1 MTICHNKDMKKN
13 FLVRA
18 FFGVTIV
25 ALGGILLL
33 RNLEIIKFDSWNVF
47 WGTVWAAGLVL
58 AGLVTIVSS
67 RKLLT
72 RAWGLLL
79 MAAGVSIGLNA
90 YGVIDVSIWK
100 LFWPVILIAVGLM
113 MVFSIGSANRK
124 RAEESGT
131 DDNEKVAIFYG
142 EQSRVRG
149 DYTGGSLTA
158 VFGGVDL
165 DLRQANIKDGAII
178 DVFTFCGGINI
189 NLPDDVI
196 VKNEVRGV
204 LGGSDDKTMSKPSAK
219 KTIYLKG
226 ECVLGGLEIK

>member
-1 MTICHNKDMKKN
+1 MKKN

-25 ALGGILLL
+25 ALGGVLLL

-79 MAAGVSIGLNA
+79 MAAGVSIGLNT

-100 LFWPVILIAVGLM
+100 LFWPVVLIAVGLM

-131 DDNEKVAIFYG
+131 NDNEKVAIFYG
-142 EQSRVRG
+142 EESRVRG

-189 NLPDDVI
+189 NLPDNVI
-196 VKNEVRGV
+196 VENGVRGV
-204 LGGSDDKTMSKPSAK
+204 LGGSDDKTVPKPSAK

>member
-1 MTICHNKDMKKN
+1 MKKN

-25 ALGGILLL
+25 ALGGVLLL

-72 RAWGLLL
+72 RVWGLLL

-100 LFWPVILIAVGLM
+100 LFWPVVLIAVGLM

-124 RAEESGT
+124 RAEESST

-149 DYTGGSLTA
+149 DYTGGSATA
-158 VFGGVDL
+158 IFGGVDL

-219 KTIYLKG
+219 KTIYLRG

>member
-1 MTICHNKDMKKN
+1 MKKN

-25 ALGGILLL
+25 ALGGVLLL

-100 LFWPVILIAVGLM
+100 LFWPVVLIAVGLM

-131 DDNEKVAIFYG
+131 DNNEKVAIFYG

-149 DYTGGSLTA
+149 DYTGGSATA
-158 VFGGVDL
+158 IFGGVDL

-219 KTIYLKG
+219 KTIYLRG

>member
-1 MTICHNKDMKKN
+1 MRGMKKN

-67 RKLLT
+67 QRLLT

-79 MAAGVSIGLNA
+79 MAAGVSVGLNA
-90 YGVIDVSIWK
+90 YGIIDVSIWK
-100 LFWPVILIAVGLM
+100 LFWPVVLIAVGLM

-124 RAEESGT
+124 RAEKSGT

>member
-1 MTICHNKDMKKN
+1 MKKN

-67 RKLLT
+67 QRLLT

-79 MAAGVSIGLNA
+79 VAAGVSVGLNA
-90 YGVIDVSIWK
+90 YGIIDVSIWK
-100 LFWPVILIAVGLM
+100 LFWPVVLITVGLM

-124 RAEESGT
+124 RAEKSGT

-149 DYTGGSLTA
+149 DYTGGSATA
-158 VFGGVDL
+158 IFGGVDL

>member
-1 MTICHNKDMKKN
+1 MKKN

-25 ALGGILLL
+25 ALGGVLLL

-100 LFWPVILIAVGLM
+100 LFWPVVLIAVGLM

-124 RAEESGT
+124 RVEEPGT
-131 DDNEKVAIFYG
+131 NDNEKVAIFYG
-142 EQSRVRG
+142 EESRVRG

-165 DLRQANIKDGAII
+165 DFRQAKIKYGEVI
-178 DVFTFCGGINI
+178 D
-189 NLPDDVI
+189 
-196 VKNEVRGV
+196 VRGV
-204 LGGSDDKTMSKPSAK
+204 LGGSDDKTVSKPSAK

>member
-1 MTICHNKDMKKN
+1 MKKN

-25 ALGGILLL
+25 ALGGVLLL

-100 LFWPVILIAVGLM
+100 LFWPVVLIAVGLM

-124 RAEESGT
+124 RAEEPST

-149 DYTGGSLTA
+149 DYTGGSATA
-158 VFGGVDL
+158 IFGGVDL

-204 LGGSDDKTMSKPSAK
+204 LGGSDDKTVPKPSAK
-219 KTIYLKG
+219 KTIYLRG

>member
-1 MTICHNKDMKKN
+1 MRSMKKN

-149 DYTGGSLTA
+149 DYTGGSATA
-158 VFGGVDL
+158 IFGGVDL

>member
-1 MTICHNKDMKKN
+1 MKKN

-67 RKLLT
+67 QRLLT

-79 MAAGVSIGLNA
+79 LAAGVSVGLNA
-90 YGVIDVSIWK
+90 YGIIDVSIWK
-100 LFWPVILIAVGLM
+100 LFWPVVLIAVGLM

-149 DYTGGSLTA
+149 DYTGGSATA
-158 VFGGVDL
+158 IFGGVDL

>member
-1 MTICHNKDMKKN
+1 MKKN

-25 ALGGILLL
+25 ALGGVLLL

-79 MAAGVSIGLNA
+79 MAAGVSVGLNA

-149 DYTGGSLTA
+149 DYTGGSATA
-158 VFGGVDL
+158 IFGGIDL

>member
-1 MTICHNKDMKKN
+1 MKKN

-25 ALGGILLL
+25 ALGGVLLL

-100 LFWPVILIAVGLM
+100 LFWPVVLIAVGLM

-149 DYTGGSLTA
+149 DYTGGSATA
-158 VFGGVDL
+158 IFGGVDL

>member
-1 MTICHNKDMKKN
+1 MRGMKKN

-67 RKLLT
+67 QKLLT

-100 LFWPVILIAVGLM
+100 LFWPVVLIAVGLM

-124 RAEESGT
+124 RAEKSGT

-158 VFGGVDL
+158 IFGGVDL

-219 KTIYLKG
+219 KTIYLRG

>member
-1 MTICHNKDMKKN
+1 MIICHNEDMKKN

-25 ALGGILLL
+25 ALGGVLLL

-67 RKLLT
+67 RQLLT

-79 MAAGVSIGLNA
+79 LAAGVSVGLNA
-90 YGVIDVSIWK
+90 YGIIDVSIWK
-100 LFWPVILIAVGLM
+100 LFWPVVLIAVGLM

-149 DYTGGSLTA
+149 DYTGGSATA
-158 VFGGVDL
+158 IFGGVDL

>member
-1 MTICHNKDMKKN
+1 MKKN

-25 ALGGILLL
+25 ALGGVLLL

-72 RAWGLLL
+72 RVWGLLL

-100 LFWPVILIAVGLM
+100 LFWPVVLIAVGLM

-124 RAEESGT
+124 RAEESST

-149 DYTGGSLTA
+149 DYTGGSATA
-158 VFGGVDL
+158 IFGGVDL
-165 DLRQANIKDGAII
+165 DLRQANIKDGTII

>member
-1 MTICHNKDMKKN
+1 MRSMKKN

-67 RKLLT
+67 QRLLT

-79 MAAGVSIGLNA
+79 MAAGVSVGLNA
-90 YGVIDVSIWK
+90 YGIIDVSIWK
-100 LFWPVILIAVGLM
+100 LFWPVVLIAVGLM

-124 RAEESGT
+124 RAEKSGT

-219 KTIYLKG
+219 KTIYLRG

>member
-1 MTICHNKDMKKN
+1 MKKN

-67 RKLLT
+67 QRLLT

-79 MAAGVSIGLNA
+79 MAAGVSVGLNA
-90 YGVIDVSIWK
+90 YGIIDVSIWK
-100 LFWPVILIAVGLM
+100 LFWPVVLITVGLM

-124 RAEESGT
+124 RAEKSGT

-149 DYTGGSLTA
+149 DYTGGSATA
-158 VFGGVDL
+158 IFGGVDL

>member
-67 RKLLT
+67 QRLLT

-79 MAAGVSIGLNA
+79 LAAGVSVGLNA
-90 YGVIDVSIWK
+90 YGIIDVSIWK
-100 LFWPVILIAVGLM
+100 LFWPVVLIAVGLM

-124 RAEESGT
+124 RAEKSST

-149 DYTGGSLTA
+149 DYTGGSATA
-158 VFGGVDL
+158 IFGGVDL

>member
-1 MTICHNKDMKKN
+1 MKKN

-25 ALGGILLL
+25 ALGGVLLL

-72 RAWGLLL
+72 RSWGLLL

-100 LFWPVILIAVGLM
+100 LFWPVVLIAVGLM

-124 RAEESGT
+124 RAEEPST

-149 DYTGGSLTA
+149 DYTGGSATA
-158 VFGGVDL
+158 IFGGVDL